1 MGIFNDIIRMGAS
14 NASTYEVDRSL
25 RFEYGSSDT
34 AGPHLTRT
42 PSSSGNL
49 RTFTISV
56 WVKKCT
62 RPGAEGFADMQTI
75 ISNGGGGG
83 GSYNGSLA
91 FDTSDRLVWSQNNP
105 APTSHIY
112 LQTTRK
118 FRDCSNWYHIVLIQ
132 DTTNGTSGDRARLY
146 INGVRETAFDSTTY
160 PTQNYDGYFNNNTA
174 HNIGA
179 NAIWGSLS
187 TRYGHFNG
195 YMSDFHFLDG
205 TVKEPSKFG
214 KTDTST
220 GQWIPI
226 DYTDGSY
233 GTNGFYLQFLDNTG
247 ATASTIGKDTSG
259 ETNNWTP
266 SGISVTAGKDDDSM
280 IDTPTNNFPT
290 LNPGDGSLVGS
301 VFDAN
306 LRVTYNYK
314 PASKTWRATMALPAT
329 GKFYWEWENEETSGN
344 PGRWNTG
351 LVRYTAEAGVHDF
364 QAYND
369 VDYVSCSYGG
379 SVWVGTTNV
388 TDPGNGWSSW
398 PTFYSGERMA
408 IAVDMSNGKYWLGKV
423 ASGGSTTWYA
433 ADSGTDG
440 NPAAGTNEMG
450 TLPNNGTGQW
460 MPYIGWHD
468 GGGAVTAAFTSNINF
483 GQHSFLGTKPSGFD
497 TLSSANLPTPTIK
510 KGSDYFNTVL
520 YTGNNNSN
528 QTISGVGFQPDLVWV
543 KNRDN
548 VERHHLIDAVRGN
561 NKVLFSNEPDAERTG
576 SHGAG
581 HTQLNLASDGFNL
594 VSNGS
599 NDELNFGTRTYV
611 AWNWKESATAG
622 FDIVGFNPS
631 SGTNTY
637 NHSLGVKPD
646 AIFIKSRGSSAN
658 WDVYHSKLTAENK
671 LYLNASDAQIDSGF
685 MGDTEPTSSVFS
697 YNPGSQNGNNHIAYL
712 FSNVEG
718 YSKVGK
724 YTGNG
729 DANGSFIY
737 TGFKPVWIIYKK
749 VAAENWHMLD
759 IKRDTLYPN
768 SAGLDPNLYNAE
780 ANDANLQM
788 DFLSNGFKLRS
799 SHGTANA
806 SGEPYIYMAFAET
819 PFKYANAR

>member
-1 MGIFNDIIRMGAS
+1 MFDTLTRMGAS
-14 NASTYEVDRSL
+14 AAGAYEIERSL
-25 RFEYGSSDT
+25 RFNDPDSTYLTKDFGTATNRKIWTWSCWFKRERVSDTECWFSALAEGSASWYSRFADNGDDNFEFTEYSGSSYVINLRPNMKLRDFSAWYHVVVAYDSTQGT
-34 AGPHLTRT
+34 AANRVKMYVNGTQITSFGTETYPSLNQESGINKNHAHTIGKTTEGSSYYYSGYMTDMYFVDGQQLT
-42 PSSSGNL
+42 PSSFGETN
-49 RTFTISV
+49 
-56 WVKKCT
+56 
-62 RPGAEGFADMQTI
+62 AD
-75 ISNGGGGG
+75 
-83 GSYNGSLA
+83 
-91 FDTSDRLVWSQNNP
+91 
-105 APTSHIY
+105 
-112 LQTTRK
+112 
-118 FRDCSNWYHIVLIQ
+118 
-132 DTTNGTSGDRARLY
+132 
-146 INGVRETAFDSTTY
+146 
-160 PTQNYDGYFNNNTA
+160 
-174 HNIGA
+174 
-179 NAIWGSLS
+179 
-187 TRYGHFNG
+187 
-195 YMSDFHFLDG
+195 
-205 TVKEPSKFG
+205 
-214 KTDTST
+214 T
-220 GQWIPI
+220 GQWIPKK
-226 DYTDGSY
+226 Y
-233 GTNGFYLQFLDNTG
+233 GGTYGNNGFFLNFSDNSNT
-247 ATASTIGKDTSG
+247 TASTLG
-259 ETNNWTP
+259 
-266 SGISVTAGKDDDSM
+266 DDDSANTNDWTPTNFSVAAGVGNDSF
-280 IDTPTNNFPT
+280 IDTPTNNFCT
-290 LNPGDGSLVGS
+290 WNSGCGDSNVSSAGATALTEGGTYRSGGTKPGRGTMILKNNKYYFEVKINASSGSDGIGVGPQYDRDNTKCAHW
-301 VFDAN
+301 FAN
-306 LRVTYNYK
+306 GEYK
-314 PASKTWRATMALPAT
+314 IEGASQTTGFASYTTNDIIGIAIDTTQSPAKIWFAKNNTWQ
-329 GKFYWEWENEETSGN
+329 NSGN
-344 PGRWNTG
+344 PSTG
-351 LVRYTAEAGVHDF
+351 ANGMSLTVGEDYVFSHDHTSGANSSSGWALF
-364 QAYND
+364 GGNGYQAYTPPTD
-369 VDYVSCSYGG
+369 FVSAC
-379 SVWVGTTNV
+379 T
-388 TDPGNGWSSW
+388 
-398 PTFYSGERMA
+398 
-408 IAVDMSNGKYWLGKV
+408 
-423 ASGGSTTWYA
+423 
-433 ADSGTDG
+433 
-440 NPAAGTNEMG
+440 
-450 TLPNNGTGQW
+450 
-460 MPYIGWHD
+460 
-468 GGGAVTAAFTSNINF
+468 
-483 GQHSFLGTKPSGFD
+483 
-497 TLSSANLPTPTIK
+497 ANLPTPTIK

-759 IKRDTLYPN
+759 IKRDAYNPN